1 MCEPVVDESNQI
13 ETIKLNQKQG
23 RWTRSEHIKFLQA
36 LILYGRDW
44 RAVQSFVKTRSSTQ
58 SRSHAQKFFSKI
70 RRKGISLSDF
80 LEGIDFKNLEKLSS
94 CEIGLDDDIDLVLRT
109 GFDDEEISV
118 VPASQPEEVVHEE
131 PEEEV
136 SITESEETSF

>member
-1 MCEPVVDESNQI
+1 MVDESNHI
-13 ETIKLNQKQG
+13 ETVKLNQKQG

-70 RRKGISLSDF
+70 RRKGISLSEF

-94 CEIGLDDDIDLVLRT
+94 CEIGLDDEIDLVLRT

-118 VPASQPEEVVHEE
+118 VPTKQPEDVVSEE

-136 SITESEETSF
+136 EESVTESE